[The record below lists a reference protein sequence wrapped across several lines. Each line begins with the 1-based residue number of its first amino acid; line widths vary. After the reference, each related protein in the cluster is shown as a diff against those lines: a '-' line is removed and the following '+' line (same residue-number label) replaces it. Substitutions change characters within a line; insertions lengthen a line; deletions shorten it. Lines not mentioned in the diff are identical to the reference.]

1 MYALFFVFFVLAF
14 GIAALVTWVY
24 ALIDIIKDDY
34 KNDTDKILWFLLV
47 FFLPFLGTIAYYLIG
62 RTKVSNL
69 QEEYV

>member
-47 FFLPFLGTIAYYLIG
+47 FFLPFLGTIAYYMIG
-62 RTKVSNL
+62 KTKVSNL